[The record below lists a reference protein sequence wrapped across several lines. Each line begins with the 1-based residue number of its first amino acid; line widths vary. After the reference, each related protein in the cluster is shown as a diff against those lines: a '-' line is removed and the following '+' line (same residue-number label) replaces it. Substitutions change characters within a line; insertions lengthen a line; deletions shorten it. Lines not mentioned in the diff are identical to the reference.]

1 MPGSIARNSQMNVPG
16 LLIALTF
23 GGAFF
28 AIEYGL
34 YYQPDIINPDALISA
49 FSTET

>member
-1 MPGSIARNSQMNVPG
+1 MPGCIARSNQMNVSG
-16 LLIALTF
+16 FLIAVTF

-34 YYQPDIINPDALISA
+34 YYH
-49 FSTET
+49 